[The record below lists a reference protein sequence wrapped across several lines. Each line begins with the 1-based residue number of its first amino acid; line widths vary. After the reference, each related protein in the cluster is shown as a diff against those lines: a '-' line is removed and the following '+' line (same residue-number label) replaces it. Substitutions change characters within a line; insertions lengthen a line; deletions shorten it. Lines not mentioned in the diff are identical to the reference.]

1 LHFYLLRV
9 GGLETATAYLQRGE
23 RIARTF
29 PERVDVLNMALMK
42 GENHAFTVL
51 EKRPI

>member
-1 LHFYLLRV
+1 LHFYLLRG

-29 PERVDVLNMALMK
+29 PERVDVLNVALMK
-42 GENHAFTVL
+42 GSLGLSHLRRGTS
-51 EKRPI
+51 